1 MSLLGSH
8 KAQLTKAANILRKK
22 IAEVEQA
29 NLESESLTFDAGKD
43 YDFVISR
50 RTFLSEFIS
59 SISCT
64 ASYLRAQREKAE
76 EFARSRPDEQGEFP
90 FLVEIYAHWEAND
103 MADLLVEADIL
114 LERLDNKIKLLP
126 NADML
131 YERHLSSIA
140 STQLTLNPASSPS
153 SSDTAQ
159 PQVSAQ
165 PAQVPPSQDRPSD
178 PSSVAPVDHDPL
190 ASDAGT
196 PQQGNQ
202 RPRAPSGFG
211 NPFLTLPPAQTSMH
225 PFGSST
231 LLPNPTSNPPLASTS
246 GPSSSTSYSLPS
258 FEIPYFSGDMDAFH
272 EFWNIFAASV
282 HNNNSV
288 PVPVKFMYLKTHLR
302 GDAANIIAN
311 FQPTEENYEDAV
323 RTIISTYDRPEHL
336 RLRLWDKLNKQAPA
350 KDSAASQRATLGSI
364 RAIWSQMKRLKEES
378 SIGALNMIRSKFPR
392 RTREKVGEMKKKE
405 DQMWTVDD
413 LLKAFDTVIDRL
425 QIVEDA
431 DPTPYVIYNSD
442 STVRQTSSPP
452 RRYSRE
458 RPQQTRPSQCQPSTC
473 PTCSRPLCSPSE
485 YRTARSR
492 SPTPYYPRRS
502 SRSPARPQRR
512 AYQDYCCAFC
522 QVEGHRAEDCFEVP
536 YPTQR
541 RTIVKQE
548 APPCAFCGRSHHP
561 ALCFNRPRASNTF
574 TPTTSFH
581 RRSISP
587 KRVQF
592 DIEAQTSTDR
602 ALQRSRSSSPRASV
616 RLPLRN
622 NKRITTLTFGGHQF
636 TEDSSEVTLTLWDKY
651 DRPVDL
657 QLWTRDVITTVP
669 RIDNIDDVTQGYSD
683 ERVEVDVLIGIDN
696 YWRVVDLNR
705 NERLPSGLIL
715 SHTLFGPVL
724 SGSVHPAVNNT
735 ISAMTALN
743 DDAPGTEQLVRSL
756 LGLVTIGLEEDE
768 TSTDASTIRHFYD
781 TVRVIDVLH
790 QLGRTSSQLDP
801 SVCRLPQ
808 QHPGDGP
815 R

>member
-1 MSLLGSH
+1 
-8 KAQLTKAANILRKK
+8 
-22 IAEVEQA
+22 
-29 NLESESLTFDAGKD
+29 
-43 YDFVISR
+43 
-50 RTFLSEFIS
+50 
-59 SISCT
+59 
-64 ASYLRAQREKAE
+64 
-76 EFARSRPDEQGEFP
+76 
-90 FLVEIYAHWEAND
+90 
-103 MADLLVEADIL
+103 
-114 LERLDNKIKLLP
+114 
-126 NADML
+126 
-131 YERHLSSIA
+131 
-140 STQLTLNPASSPS
+140 
-153 SSDTAQ
+153 
-159 PQVSAQ
+159 
-165 PAQVPPSQDRPSD
+165 
-178 PSSVAPVDHDPL
+178 
-190 ASDAGT
+190 
-196 PQQGNQ
+196 
-202 RPRAPSGFG
+202 
-211 NPFLTLPPAQTSMH
+211 
-225 PFGSST
+225 
-231 LLPNPTSNPPLASTS
+231 
-246 GPSSSTSYSLPS
+246 
-258 FEIPYFSGDMDAFH
+258 MDAFH

-336 RLRLWDKLNKQAPA
+336 RMRLWDKLNKQAPA

-392 RTREKVGEMKKKE
+392 RTREKVGEMKNKE

-431 DPTPYVIYNSD
+431 DPTPYAIYNSD

-452 RRYSRE
+452 RRYFRE
-458 RPQQTRPSQCQPSTC
+458 RPQQTRPLQCQPSTC

-536 YPTQR
+536 YTTQR

-548 APPCAFCGRSHHP
+548 APPCALCGRSHHL

-616 RLPLRN
+616 LQQAYHDFDFRRN
-622 NKRITTLTFGGHQF
+622 QF
-636 TEDSSEVTLTLWDKY
+636 TEDSLEVTLTLWDKY
-651 DRPVDL
+651 DRPIVL
-657 QLWTRDVITTVP
+657 QLWTRDVNTTVP
-669 RIDNIDDVTQGYSD
+669 CFNYIDDVTQDYSD

-715 SHTLFGPVL
+715 SHTRFGPVL

-735 ISAMTALN
+735 TSAMTVLN

-756 LGLVTIGLEEDE
+756 LGLDTVGLEEDE

-781 TVRVIDVLH
+781 TVRVIDGNIYVSFPWRFEHPPLADNKALAFRRLQSYSWDDVLNEQDMQKWDTTVKVVKDFH
-790 QLGRTSSQLDP
+790 SQVPRFIGLTHDSAYDLVVCSDASRRAYAVAVYILTRPNGKRPMSNLLFAKAKLAPPGAITIPRMELLACHMAAKTVKFLRTQLKIHLQSIRFLTDSQIVLYWIQTSKPLKTFVANRVKYIRHVLSELKSDKIDSGFYYINTDHNSADCATRGLTASELQNHMWWIGPSFFTGPFCEWPCQSFDSEIPPAGGEAKETTARIAFPSRTSSTSSEHSYRANARVNIQD
-801 SVCRLPQ
+801 SQCE
-808 QHPGDGP
+808 H
-815 R
+815 